1 MCVRWQGGAGARQR
15 GEGRSSSS
23 SAGAD
28 HQPAAVHRPSER
40 QRGGQDEADADQ
52 QEHGEKSCP
61 NQVQR
66 CIALSLQPISHLLF
80 KLGLD

>member
-1 MCVRWQGGAGARQR
+1 MGVCVCLQGRAGVRQR
-15 GEGRSSSS
+15 GEGRSGSS

-52 QEHGEKSCP
+52 QEYGKRP
-61 NQVQR
+61 
-66 CIALSLQPISHLLF
+66 F
-80 KLGLD
+80 D